1 MTLNAVKREDFD
13 KDSMI
18 KAVVY
23 GPKTPSQP
31 IAIDRKELETLL
43 KHAGESTVITLTGLE
58 KSIDVLIHDV
68 TARQFVGGVHHVD
81 FYAFAAGKDVTAHV
95 QLEFIG
101 EAPVEEIGGT
111 VNKVMYQIEVTCKPN
126 DLPEKITVD
135 LSALKEAG
143 NQIHVSDLKVS
154 KTVTIENAPEE
165 VIAVAE
171 GERAEEPEPEA
182 TEEAATEVAETPET
196 PEENQEK

>member
-1 MTLNAVKREDFD
+1 MTMTLHAVKREDFD

-68 TARQFVGGVHHVD
+68 TSRQFVGGVHHVD

-95 QLEFIG
+95 QLEFTG
-101 EAPVEEIGGT
+101 EAPVEEVGGT
-111 VNKVMYQIEVTCKPN
+111 VNKVMYQIEVTGKPN

-135 LSALKEAG
+135 LSVLKVAG
-143 NQIHVSDLKVS
+143 DQIHVGDLKMP
-154 KTVTIENAPEE
+154 KGLTVENPAED

-171 GERAEEPEPEA
+171 GERAEEPETEALPEIA
-182 TEEAATEVAETPET
+182 AESADAEAKAEE
-196 PEENQEK
+196 K

>member
-1 MTLNAVKREDFD
+1 MTLHAVKREDFD
-13 KDSMI
+13 SESMI

-43 KHAGESTVITLTGLE
+43 KHSGESTVITLTGLE
-58 KSIDVLIHDV
+58 KSIDVLIHDI
-68 TARQFVGGVHHVD
+68 TSRQFVGGVHHVD

-101 EAPVEEIGGT
+101 EAPVEEIRGT
-111 VNKVMYQIEVTCKPN
+111 VNKVMYEVEVTGKPN

-135 LSALKEAG
+135 VSVLKEAG
-143 NQIHVSDLKVS
+143 NQIHISDLKVP
-154 KTVTIENAPEE
+154 KGVVIENAPEE

-171 GERAEEPEPEA
+171 GERAEEPEPESSVEVAAEPTA
-182 TEEAATEVAETPET
+182 TEAKAE
-196 PEENQEK
+196 EK

>member
-1 MTLNAVKREDFD
+1 MTLPAVKREDFD

-58 KSIDVLIHDV
+58 KSIAVLIHDV
-68 TARQFVGGVHHVD
+68 TLRQFVGGVHHVD

-95 QLEFIG
+95 PLEFIG
-101 EAPVEEIGGT
+101 VAPVEEIGGT
-111 VNKVMYQIEVTCKPN
+111 INKVMYQIEVTGKPN

-135 LSALKEAG
+135 LSVLKEAG
-143 NQIHVSDLKVS
+143 DQIHVGDLKVP
-154 KTVTIENAPEE
+154 KGVTVENPAEE

-171 GERAEEPEPEA
+171 GERAAEPEA
-182 TEEAATEVAETPET
+182 DVVPEAPVVSDTEVKV
-196 PEENQEK
+196 EEN

>member
-1 MTLNAVKREDFD
+1 MTMTLHAVKREDFD

-68 TARQFVGGVHHVD
+68 TSRQFVGGVHHVD

-95 QLEFIG
+95 QLEFEG

-111 VNKVMYQIEVTCKPN
+111 VNKVMYQIEVTGKPN

-135 LSALKEAG
+135 LSVLKAAG
-143 NQIHVSDLKVS
+143 DQIHVGDLKMPKGV
-154 KTVTIENAPEE
+154 TVENPAED

-171 GERAEEPEPEA
+171 GERAEEPETEVAPEA
-182 TEEAATEVAETPET
+182 TVEVGETEAKAEE
-196 PEENQEK
+196 K

>member
-1 MTLNAVKREDFD
+1 MTMTLHAVQREDFD

-43 KHAGESTVITLTGLE
+43 KQAGESTVITLTGLE

-68 TARQFVGGVHHVD
+68 TPRQFVGGVHHVD

-95 QLEFIG
+95 TLEFIG
-101 EAPVEEIGGT
+101 EAPVEDAGGT
-111 VNKVMYQIEVTCKPN
+111 VNKVMYQIEVTGKPT
-126 DLPEKITVD
+126 DLPEKISVD
-135 LSALKEAG
+135 VSVLKVAG
-143 NQIHVSDLKVS
+143 DQIHVGDLKMP
-154 KTVTIENAPEE
+154 KGVTIENPADD

-171 GERAEEPEPEA
+171 GERAEEPETEA
-182 TEEAATEVAETPET
+182 MPDVAAGSADAETKAE
-196 PEENQEK
+196 

>member
-1 MTLNAVKREDFD
+1 MTMTLHAVKREDFD

-68 TARQFVGGVHHVD
+68 TSRQFVGGVHHVD
-81 FYAFAAGKDVTAHV
+81 FYAFATGKDVTAHV
-95 QLEFIG
+95 QLEFTG
-101 EAPVEEIGGT
+101 EAPVEEVGGT
-111 VNKVMYQIEVTCKPN
+111 VNKVMYQIEVTGKPN

-135 LSALKEAG
+135 LSVLKVAG
-143 NQIHVSDLKVS
+143 DQIHVGDLKMPKGV
-154 KTVTIENAPEE
+154 TVENPAED

-171 GERAEEPEPEA
+171 GERAEEPETEALPEIA
-182 TEEAATEVAETPET
+182 AESADAEAKAEE
-196 PEENQEK
+196 K